1 MHNILRT
8 SVVLLTFLA
17 ANLSLWAQHEEPD
30 LWIYEY
36 KEVVD
41 SVKADS
47 LYDAYKVTLKERM
60 TKAWAEPVVK
70 IISAIDALMDYEN
83 SGSKIEPS
91 NYLFRQLLRLAQ
103 NNKAVTEKELKTIAK
118 GKVPKGFTDKVL
130 IPAKAQLQ
138 ARIDAYN
145 PNMPSWDNVFTYHD
159 NRYEIEYTFSEYE
172 EFDIGNSDG
181 ARTRFVN
188 METVTLPKK
197 KIAVPKPNPECRD
210 NYFNG
215 KFRLNNRKPWSEYES
230 HHWDEPQQSIGWEW
244 AKGNDLQN
252 KTVYF
257 PEERSYKTHPSHPE
271 CRIACNWRDNY
282 CYHPN
287 VYDEKGVLVR
297 AGNIDGL
304 GQSYE
309 EITESVMLAICKRDF
324 LANKYDINS
333 AKPETLLA
341 LRIKFDLADAVDARF
356 KKYMKMAQDARDE
369 KLSATTP
376 ALYVAA
382 QKKQNEALNVLM
394 EYVAKEREPQAM
406 NYIKQL
412 KSDHAAELSYL
423 YKIER
428 VDNVTF
434 KLYFLNDKM
443 ECGCVALMKWSNKEP
458 YEAQYNI
465 ELLPIETITIRK

>member
-1 MHNILRT
+1 MKKAIYTLG
-8 SVVLLTFLA
+8 LMLA
-17 ANLSLWAQHEEPD
+17 FSFAASAQTHTEPD

-36 KEVVD
+36 KEVID
-41 SVKADS
+41 TAKADS
-47 LYDAYKVTLKERM
+47 IVAVYNAEYNATAKVEALRTFAAPIEEEIAEIDKLIALEESGKRIDVDNNRSTYFTLVRF
-60 TKAWAEPVVK
+60 A
-70 IISAIDALMDYEN
+70 N
-83 SGSKIEPS
+83 SNPNVS
-91 NYLFRQLLRLAQ
+91 
-103 NNKAVTEKELKTIAK
+103 EKEMKTVTK
-118 GKVPKGFTDKVL
+118 GKVPKGFTEKVL
-130 IPAKAQLQ
+130 LPAKAELLS
-138 ARIDAYN
+138 RIDN
-145 PNMPSWDNVFTYHD
+145 F
-159 NRYEIEYTFSEYE
+159 EYTLVKYHSWGTVFKQYYYDRETGKELPSKFSSNEGKL
-172 EFDIGNSDG
+172 D
-181 ARTRFVN
+181 RP
-188 METVTLPKK
+188 MKTLT
-197 KIAVPKPNPECRD
+197 IRKPNPECAD

-215 KFRLNNRKPWSEYES
+215 TFRLSDYKPWSEYES
-230 HHWDEPQQSIGWEW
+230 HHWDELQQSQGWEW
-244 AKGNDLQN
+244 TEGKELQG

-257 PEERSYKTHPSHPE
+257 PEERSFRYHPSHPE
-271 CRIACNWRDNY
+271 YRIACNWRDNY

-304 GQSYE
+304 GQGYE
-309 EITESVMLAICKRDF
+309 EMTEAVMMAVCKRDF

-369 KLSATTP
+369 KLNATTP
-376 ALYVAA
+376 AQYAAA

-412 KSDHAAELSYL
+412 KSDHKAELSYL

-434 KLYFLNDKM
+434 KLYFLNDKK

-458 YEAQYNI
+458 YEAQYEI
-465 ELLPIETITIRK
+465 ELLPCETITIRR

>member
-1 MHNILRT
+1 MHIILRT
-8 SVVLLTFLA
+8 SIVLLTFLA

-30 LWIYEY
+30 LWIYYE
-36 KEVVD
+36 ESVWVVD
-41 SVKADS
+41 TAKADS
-47 LYDAYKVTLKERM
+47 MVAQLNQERYAEAAAYVQRQREKLESDISEIEQLMEYEKSGKRIKEGNLHTRLSRY
-60 TKAWAEPVVK
+60 AWK
-70 IISAIDALMDYEN
+70 KKNLSDKDKKMIID
-83 SGSKIEPS
+83 
-91 NYLFRQLLRLAQ
+91 
-103 NNKAVTEKELKTIAK
+103 
-118 GKVPKGFTDKVL
+118 GKVPKGLTTLALTGERDELK
-130 IPAKAQLQ
+130 AKL
-138 ARIDAYN
+138 DALSIQY
-145 PNMPSWDNVFTYHD
+145 SEVTY
-159 NRYEIEYTFSEYE
+159 S
-172 EFDIGNSDG
+172 DIN
-181 ARTRFVN
+181 
-188 METVTLPKK
+188 LPKK
-197 KIAVPKPNPECRD
+197 KNVQQKRKPNPECRD

-215 KFRLNNRKPWSEYES
+215 TFVREKVNSWGMENHFTPFTEYE
-230 HHWDEPQQSIGWEW
+230 HWKKQDAAQESIGWEW
-244 AKGNDLQN
+244 LYTENIQN
-252 KTVYF
+252 ETKYVKTYF
-257 PEERSYKTHPSHPE
+257 PEELGYHQHPAHPE
-271 CRIACNWRDNY
+271 YRLKYVIDWGGYNAF
-282 CYHPN
+282 
-287 VYDEKGVLVR
+287 DEKGALVR
-297 AGNIDGL
+297 VDNMTKFFRFTKYQDEVLDNIFMQL
-304 GQSYE
+304 
-309 EITESVMLAICKRDF
+309 CKRDF

-376 ALYVAA
+376 AQYVAA
-382 QKKQNEALNVLM
+382 QKKQNKALNVLM
-394 EYVAKEREPQAM
+394 EYVVKEREPQAM

>member
-1 MHNILRT
+1 MHSILRT
-8 SVVLLTFLA
+8 SVVLLSLLA
-17 ANLSLWAQHEEPD
+17 ANLSVWAQQEEPN

-47 LYDAYKVTLKERM
+47 LYDAYKATLKERM

-70 IISAIDALMDYEN
+70 IISAIDALIEYEN
-83 SGSKIEPS
+83 SGNKIEPS
-91 NYLFRQLLRLAQ
+91 NNLFRQLLRLAQ

-118 GKVPKGFTDKVL
+118 GKVPKSFTEKVL

-145 PNMPSWDNVFTYHD
+145 PNMPSWDNVFTYHN

-172 EFDIGNSDG
+172 EFDIGNSD
-181 ARTRFVN
+181 AVRTRFVN
-188 METVTLPKK
+188 KETVTLPKK
-197 KIAVPKPNPECRD
+197 KIAVPKPNRGCRD

-215 KFRLNNRKPWSEYES
+215 KIRLNNRKPWSEYES
-230 HHWDEPQQSIGWEW
+230 HHWDESQQSQGWEW

-257 PEERSYKTHPSHPE
+257 PEERSYRYHPSHPE
-271 CRIACNWRDNY
+271 YRISCNRGDGS
-282 CYHPN
+282 CFHPN
-287 VYDEKGVLVR
+287 IYDEKGVLVR
-297 AGNIDGL
+297 AGNIVGG

-309 EITESVMLAICKRDF
+309 EMTDAIMMAICKRDF
-324 LANKYDINS
+324 LANKYDIDS

-341 LRIKFDLADAVDARF
+341 LRIKFDLADAVDSRF
-356 KKYMKMAQDARDE
+356 KKYLKMAQDARDE
-369 KLSATTP
+369 IVAATTP
-376 ALYVAA
+376 AQYAA
-382 QKKQNEALNVLM
+382 AKKKQNEALNVLM

-434 KLYFLNDKM
+434 KLYFLDDKM
-443 ECGCVALMKWSNKEP
+443 ECGCIALMKWSNKEP

-465 ELLPIETITIRK
+465 ELLPPEEITIRK